1 VQNIVAFSL
10 AELGGCVGRRR
21 NPVCRARIDAVCQ
34 GFMKKLR
41 GNVLSALKEE
51 LIAEQTNVDVWMCGG
66 YLWRVR

>member
-1 VQNIVAFSL
+1 
-10 AELGGCVGRRR
+10 
-21 NPVCRARIDAVCQ
+21 
-34 GFMKKLR
+34 MKKLR